1 MSTLPL
7 DTDRLTHA
15 DLPVRFGRYVLLE
28 VLGEGATARVFR
40 AELQGPAGFRKP
52 CALKVMRANARA
64 VGSAESHLLDE
75 ARIGG
80 RLLHPNLVETYDVG
94 ERDGRLFVAMQL
106 VDGLTARQLARAHG
120 PVAGRALAELARQL
134 AEGLAHA
141 HTLVVDGH
149 ASDLVHRDLKPANVL
164 IGREGVARI
173 ADFGIARA
181 TGLSTGDA
189 PSGIVWGT
197 LGYMAPE
204 QAYGRSAT
212 QASDIFSLGLV
223 VTELALGKRF
233 APVRTMAD
241 YAAALQ
247 ALPPEL
253 PGLARALDARAT
265 GLGAVITRC
274 LASEPSARYPNARAL
289 GDALR
294 GVVLPD
300 GPTLAD
306 VVQASLQPKST
317 GPLRPAQSAESD
329 HAPSAQHTLASLAAE
344 ARPKAE
350 MRPFADEANAFVG
363 RAEALARLTATLEGE
378 ARIVGLWGLG
388 GIGKTRLAREVA
400 RRLAA
405 RLRCGA
411 VLCELADVR
420 RLDEALQRLAGA
432 LGLPTEGSEV
442 GALAGRIGAALASR
456 GSVVVVLDA
465 FDGMTGHTASTLG
478 RWREAAPEARF
489 ILTARER
496 LSLSVE
502 VDGDAGH
509 ICVER
514 LEALDGVESFD
525 LVVARVTDKHPGF
538 SPTEREVGALEQLA
552 LVLEGVPLALELTAG
567 QLRPGEPEAI
577 EALVAQAIAPGPEG
591 GVSLDPLR
599 AALAWSWARLT
610 AWERDALAQLTVFS
624 GGFSVEA
631 AAEVIDLSAHA
642 DAPWPMFAVER
653 LLERSLLRVLS
664 SAGAQGEAR
673 FGMLS
678 SVQAF
683 ASDHLVGRRPAVLA
697 RHARYFARFGM
708 PDALRA
714 LETKGGAARLR
725 TLSLDVENLALATET
740 ALGTLNTEQ
749 AAGAALALAA
759 VCEVGAPG
767 SSPLRLI
774 QRVLAMDTPRR
785 LRAWLCLKLAT
796 IWRQIARA
804 EEAASIAE
812 EVARMAS
819 DANDAGLEARALEL
833 WAAASMDGVGARA
846 AKARAACARGI
857 DRAQAASD
865 EGATGLLLARLGEIE
880 LRDANFD
887 LARSYASQAI
897 EVHARLGF
905 ERAEAHAR
913 TTLGETELQLGELDA
928 GAHNLR
934 AAAHGARALE
944 DRAAEAIATLH
955 LARLAISLGE
965 SAQALRL
972 GERARALFHGLGHRR
987 AEARVLAALGEAHLT
1002 VGDARAA
1009 RAHLEAAVALS
1020 DDLSDGAGMGASRAA
1035 LASVAAAEGD
1045 LNGARALCRAAEGFL
1060 REAQDAAALARAL
1073 CRRGHVELSAGNLVG
1088 AWAAHDEAAHVVREL
1103 GLPPASPLGRALAA
1117 LRAALTDG

>member
-1 MSTLPL
+1 MSAAPL

-15 DLPVRFGRYVLLE
+15 DLPVRFGRYLLLE

-52 CALKVMRANARA
+52 CALKVMRANARS

-120 PVAGRALAELARQL
+120 PVPGRALAELARQL

-141 HTLVVDGH
+141 HTLVVDGR

-212 QASDIFSLGLV
+212 QASDVFSLGLV

-241 YAAALQ
+241 YAGALQ
-247 ALPPEL
+247 ALSPEL

-274 LASEPSARYPNARAL
+274 LANEPSARYPNARAL
-289 GDALR
+289 ADALR

-306 VVQASLQPKST
+306 VVQASLQPRST
-317 GPLRPAQSAESD
+317 SKVQPEQSVEGD
-329 HAPSAQHTLASLAAE
+329 QAPSAQHTLASLAAE

-350 MRPFADEANAFVG
+350 VRPFADEANAFVG

-378 ARIVGLWGLG
+378 ARILGLWGLG

-400 RRLAA
+400 RRVAG
-405 RLRCGA
+405 RLRCAA

-420 RLDEALQRLAGA
+420 RLDDALQRLAGA
-432 LGLPTEGSEV
+432 LGLPIEGSEV

-456 GSVVVVLDA
+456 GPVVVVLDA

-478 RWREAAPEARF
+478 RWREAAPLARF

-496 LSLSVE
+496 LSVSVG
-502 VDGDAGH
+502 DGDAGLTR
-509 ICVER
+509 VER

-525 LVVARVTDKHPGF
+525 LLVARVADQHPGF
-538 SPTEREVGALEQLA
+538 SPTEREVEALEQLA
-552 LVLEGVPLALELTAG
+552 LALEGVPLALELTAG

-577 EALVAQAIAPGPEG
+577 EALVAQAASPGPEG

-610 AWERDALAQLTVFS
+610 PWERDALAQLTVFS

-642 DAPWPMFAVER
+642 DSPWPMFAVER

-683 ASDHLVGRRPAVLA
+683 ASDHLAGRRPEVLA
-697 RHARYFARFGM
+697 RHARYFSRFGM

-714 LETKGGAARLR
+714 LESAGGAARLR
-725 TLSLDVENLALATET
+725 TLSLDVENLTLATET
-740 ALGTLNTEQ
+740 ALGSLNTEQ
-749 AAGAALALAA
+749 AAGSALALAA
-759 VCEVGAPG
+759 VCEVGASG
-767 SSPLRLI
+767 SSPLRLV

-785 LRAWLCLKLAT
+785 LRAWLCLKLAA

-812 EVARMAS
+812 EGARMAS

-897 EVHARLGF
+897 AVHARLGF

-913 TTLGETELQLGELDA
+913 ATLGETELQLGDLDA

-934 AAAHGARALE
+934 AAAHSARATD
-944 DRAAEAIATLH
+944 DRAAEATATLH
-955 LARLAISLGE
+955 LARLAVSLGE

-987 AEARVLAALGEAHLT
+987 AEARVLAVLGEAHLAI
-1002 VGDARAA
+1002 GDTPAA

-1103 GLPPASPLGRALAA
+1103 GLPPASPLGRALGA
-1117 LRAALTDG
+1117 LHTALTEG

>member
-1 MSTLPL
+1 MSAAPL
-7 DTDRLTHA
+7 DTDRLTSA
-15 DLPVRFGRYVLLE
+15 DLPVRFGRYMLLE

-52 CALKVMRANARA
+52 CALKVMRATARA
-64 VGSAESHLLDE
+64 LGSAESHLLDE

-120 PVAGRALAELARQL
+120 PVPGRALAELARQL

-141 HTLVVDGH
+141 HTLVVDGR
-149 ASDLVHRDLKPANVL
+149 AADLVHRDLKPANVL
-164 IGREGVARI
+164 IGREGAARI

-212 QASDIFSLGLV
+212 QASDVFALGLV

-233 APVRTMAD
+233 APVRTMKD
-241 YAAALQ
+241 YAGALQ

-274 LASEPSARYPNARAL
+274 LANDPDARYPHARAL
-289 GDALR
+289 AEALR
-294 GVVLPD
+294 GVTLPD

-317 GPLRPAQSAESD
+317 GPVPPEQSAEGD
-329 HAPSAQHTLASLAAE
+329 QAPSAQHTLASLAAE
-344 ARPKAE
+344 ARPKSE
-350 MRPFADEANAFVG
+350 VKPFADEVNAFIG
-363 RAEALARLTATLEGE
+363 RTESLARLTAGLEGE
-378 ARIVGLWGLG
+378 ARVVGLWGLG

-400 RRLAA
+400 RRLAS
-405 RLRCGA
+405 RLRCSV
-411 VLCELADVR
+411 VLCELADAR
-420 RLDEALQRLAGA
+420 RLDDALQRLAGA
-432 LGLPTEGSEV
+432 LSVPAEGSEF

-456 GSVVVVLDA
+456 GPAVVVLDA
-465 FDGMTGHTASTLG
+465 YDGLTGHTASTLG
-478 RWREAAPEARF
+478 RWRAAAPDVRF

-496 LSLSVE
+496 PSLS
-502 VDGDAGH
+502 AGEGESRH
-509 ICVER
+509 ALIER
-514 LEALDGVESFD
+514 LEALDAVESFD
-525 LVVARVTDKHPGF
+525 LLVARIADQHPGF
-538 SPTEREVGALEQLA
+538 SPSEREVEALEQLA
-552 LVLEGVPLALELTAG
+552 LALDGVPLALELTAG
-567 QLRPGEPEAI
+567 QLQPGEPEALD
-577 EALVAQAIAPGPEG
+577 ALVAQAHASGPEG
-591 GVSLDPLR
+591 SASLDPLR
-599 AALAWSWARLT
+599 AALAWSWARLS
-610 AWERDALAQLTVFS
+610 AWERDALAQLTVFR

-631 AAEVIDLSAHA
+631 AAEVIDLSSHVE
-642 DAPWPMFAVER
+642 APWPMFAVER

-673 FGMLS
+673 FGMLL

-683 ASDHLVGRRPAVLA
+683 ASEHLAGRRPEVLA
-697 RHARYFARFGM
+697 RHVRHFAKFGM
-708 PDALRA
+708 PDALRS
-714 LETKGGAARLR
+714 LETRGGAERLR
-725 TLSLDVENLALATET
+725 ALSLDAENLALATET
-740 ALGTLNTEQ
+740 ALAALNPEQ

-857 DRAQAASD
+857 DRAQAAAD

-897 EVHARLGF
+897 AVHARLGF
-905 ERAEAHAR
+905 ARAESHAR

-934 AAAHGARALE
+934 TAAHGARALE
-944 DRAAEAIATLH
+944 DRASEATATLQ
-955 LARLAISLGE
+955 LARLAVSLDE

-972 GERARALFHGLGHRR
+972 GERARSLFHGLGHRR
-987 AEARVLAALGEAHLT
+987 AEARVLAVLGEAHLM

-1103 GLPPASPLGRALAA
+1103 GLPAASPLGRALAA
-1117 LRAALTDG
+1117 LHAALTDG